1 MIRRPPGST
10 LTYTLFPYTPLFR
23 SPHGWLYGKKEYGHL
38 ARALRTPD
46 KTVHCAPPR
55 FLFSL
60 TRELRHRPTRTSA
73 AFPMLMVNRRVRE
86 SMTSWMNETPGLFE
100 QHRQNAPETHTGQD
114 PDPHLHKDN
123 M

>member
-60 TRELRHRPTRTSA
+60 TRELRHRHTRTSA
-73 AFPMLMVNRRVRE
+73 AFPMLMVNRRVRDIE
-86 SMTSWMNETPGLFE
+86 IGRASCRE
-100 QHRQNAPETHTGQD
+100 RVCQNV
-114 PDPHLHKDN
+114 
-123 M
+123 